1 MFMQARTHYDVLGV
15 EPAAS
20 PEQLERAYRFC
31 VDLYG
36 EGSLAMYS
44 LLDPEETRE
53 AREQIEEAYGVLRD
67 PARRRAYDE
76 TQGFERPEPPT
87 RPVGTGGND
96 CPPGSVTLLEP
107 VTGAALR
114 RFREGKGIGLRE
126 ISLRSKVG
134 VRFLEYIEQE
144 RHALLPAP
152 VYLRGFLREYAR
164 ALGLEPRST
173 ADAYMALL
181 PPSQG

>member
-1 MFMQARTHYDVLGV
+1 MELRTHYDVLGV

-36 EGSLAMYS
+36 EGSLATYS

-53 AREQIEEAYGVLRD
+53 ARQRVEEAYGVLRD
-67 PARRRAYDE
+67 PARRRAYDA
-76 TQGFERPEPPT
+76 TQGFERPQPPT
-87 RPVGTGGND
+87 RPVD
-96 CPPGSVTLLEP
+96 PGSGCAPGAVLLDEP

-114 RFREGKGIGLRE
+114 RFREQKGIGLRE

-134 VRFLEYIEQE
+134 VRYLEYIEQE
-144 RHALLPAP
+144 RHALLPPP
-152 VYLRGFLREYAR
+152 VYLRGFLQEYAA
-164 ALGLEPRST
+164 ALGLEPRRT

>member
-1 MFMQARTHYDVLGV
+1 MDDRTHYEVLGV
-15 EPAAS
+15 EPVAT

-31 VDLYG
+31 LDLYG
-36 EGSLAMYS
+36 EGSLATYS
-44 LLDPEETRE
+44 LLDPEETRA
-53 AREQIEEAYGVLRD
+53 ARERVEEAYGVLRD
-67 PARRRAYDE
+67 PARRRAYD
-76 TQGFERPEPPT
+76 QAHGFERPQPATRLAEP
-87 RPVGTGGND
+87 G
-96 CPPGSVTLLEP
+96 PGCAPGAVLMAEP

-114 RFREGKGIGLRE
+114 RFREQKGIGLRE

-152 VYLRGFLREYAR
+152 VYLRGFLQEYAR
-164 ALGLEPRST
+164 ALGLEPRRT

-181 PPSQG
+181 PPLS

>member
-1 MFMQARTHYDVLGV
+1 MEIRTHYDVLGV

-31 VDLYG
+31 LDLYG
-36 EGSLAMYS
+36 EGSLATYS

-53 AREQIEEAYGVLRD
+53 ARERVEAAYGVLRD

-76 TQGFERPEPPT
+76 SQGFERPEPAT
-87 RPVGTGGND
+87 RPADPSSG
-96 CPPGSVTLLEP
+96 CAPGAQLLAEP

-114 RFREGKGIGLRE
+114 RFREQKGVSLRE

-134 VRFLEYIEQE
+134 VRYLEYIEQE
-144 RHALLPAP
+144 RHALLPPP
-152 VYLRGFLREYAR
+152 VYLRGFLQEYAR

-173 ADAYMALL
+173 ADAYMTLL
-181 PPSQG
+181 PPGS

>member
-1 MFMQARTHYDVLGV
+1 MAVEGRTHYDVLGV

-31 VDLYG
+31 IDLYG
-36 EGSLAMYS
+36 EGSLATYS
-44 LLDPEETRE
+44 LLDPDETRE
-53 AREQIEEAYGVLRD
+53 AREQIEEAYGILRD

-76 TQGFERPEPPT
+76 TQGFERPQPPT
-87 RPVGTGGND
+87 RPVDPSAD
-96 CPPGSVTLLEP
+96 CPPGAVTLDEP

-164 ALGLEPRST
+164 ALGLEPRTT
-173 ADAYMALL
+173 AEAYMALL
-181 PPSQG
+181 PPSHP